1 MWNLDEKKL
10 QEMLD
15 GFLNFQEVWTL
26 EKVKNMTLEEYTN
39 IKKDN
44 PNRDDFTF
52 WIESKLDNLGSIWGG
67 SAFKFGIYRRNDES
81 QKESSSGRLYSQ
93 NYAWIAKYG
102 NNENEAFNNIKEKI
116 IQIIQAS
123 QDNNLKTIEKI
134 DFGDAIKWKIAFHY
148 QDVKNIKIVNIFS
161 KNVLDLISLNEFKE
175 KLKIYQIHKKLLE
188 NKNLSLVKMIEN
200 IAIPLWN
207 KYGMDSQNYIDKM
220 KNLFSEYLNKKKLD
234 KNTINKYIQVIENI
248 SKEFLKENLY
258 SCDLFSFDQNI
269 NKLNKNEEFKLKNS
283 NGHNMYSSA
292 LNYYKAFLID
302 YYEQDIFITE
312 RVQSEESN
320 MKIIP
325 LNQIL
330 YGSPGTGKTYHT
342 IDKALEI
349 ISKEE
354 KIQIPSEDDRIN
366 RKKIFDEYV
375 KNGQIVFTTF
385 HQSYGYE
392 EFVEGIKPMMNNEAN
407 SQEIQYE
414 IKDGIFKDICNRALE
429 NYENSNLNTEELR
442 EKIKLREKV
451 EKFLNRLLETN
462 EPISKTKGGNFFINS
477 FNNNTIEIYSED
489 VERFDGIFKLSLSTF
504 ITLLK
509 SNIEFNS
516 AVEMFKKVFDRDY
529 ADRTHTY
536 YFNLVN
542 KFKEYEKQAVLKT
555 EDNKISSNSLN
566 SYIII
571 IDEINRGNVSKIF
584 GELITL
590 IEPSKRIGESEE
602 LKVTL
607 PYSGEKFGVPKN
619 VYIIGTMNTADRSIT
634 SLDAALRRRFEFVE
648 MMPDPDL
655 LKNVFICK
663 DVENPNKDEDYL
675 GDDAKTEGFAEI
687 LQNIL
692 ISINKR
698 IEFLLDRE
706 KTIGHAFF
714 MSEAVKF
721 NKDNWCKSDE
731 YEEDWYVL
739 SISKLKSIF
748 QNKIIPLLQEYFYND
763 YALISAVL
771 NDNGM
776 IEKCEKDDKYLQ
788 KIKNL
793 DNVDSEKIIYNIASF
808 DNKIWNDIKTY
819 QAIYNDGENQ
829 SKNDKQ

>member
-292 LNYYKAFLID
+292 LNYYRAFLID

-330 YGSPGTGKTYHT
+330 YGPPGTGKTYHT

-349 ISKEE
+349 LGENLESRDE
-354 KIQIPSEDDRIN
+354 K
-366 RKKIFDEYV
+366 KAKFDEYV
-375 KNGQIVFTTF
+375 RKGQIVFTTF

-392 EFVEGIKPMMNNEAN
+392 EFVEGIKPIIDNDEN
-407 SQEIQYE
+407 SQEVKYDV
-414 IKDGIFKDICNRALE
+414 KDGIFKELCDKSLKNYILSMQNENEIDLDKLIFEFANYINQDFLNKGNEFPLE
-429 NYENSNLNTEELR
+429 NKVSIKKILLNFKDEYRSFSLGGSIKSPQSLTIDIIKRDYLNFKNKKILSFKDIKPKYDSQSDYHGNAIYYFMFYNKLKEFENIQNEKF
-442 EKIKLREKV
+442 KIKK
-451 EKFLNRLLETN
+451 
-462 EPISKTKGGNFFINS
+462 
-477 FNNNTIEIYSED
+477 EI
-489 VERFDGIFKLSLSTF
+489 
-504 ITLLK
+504 LK
-509 SNIEFNS
+509 
-516 AVEMFKKVFDRDY
+516 
-529 ADRTHTY
+529 
-536 YFNLVN
+536 
-542 KFKEYEKQAVLKT
+542 
-555 EDNKISSNSLN
+555 

-590 IEPSKRIGESEE
+590 IEASKRIGEKEE

-607 PYSGEKFGVPKN
+607 PYSGKEFGVPKN

-634 SLDAALRRRFEFVE
+634 SLDTALRRRFEFIE
-648 MMPDPDL
+648 MMPDVSKLSMDCEGINLQEL
-655 LKNVFICK
+655 LK
-663 DVENPNKDEDYL
+663 
-675 GDDAKTEGFAEI
+675 A
-687 LQNIL
+687 
-692 ISINKR
+692 INTR
-698 IEFLLDRE
+698 IEYLLDRE

-714 MSEAVKF
+714 VSVE
-721 NKDNWCKSDE
+721 NL
-731 YEEDWYVL
+731 ED
-739 SISKLKSIF
+739 LKKVF

-763 YALISAVL
+763 YALINAVL
-771 NDNGM
+771 NDNDM
-776 IEKCEKDDKYLQ
+776 IFEDKKDDKYLQ

-793 DNVDSEKIIYNIASF
+793 DSVNSERSIYNIASF
-808 DNKIWNDIKTY
+808 DDKIWDKIEIY
-819 QAIYNDGENQ
+819 QAIYNDEIANKLKNENE
-829 SKNDKQ
+829 

>member
-1 MWNLDEKKL
+1 MC
-10 QEMLD
+10 
-15 GFLNFQEVWTL
+15 
-26 EKVKNMTLEEYTN
+26 
-39 IKKDN
+39 I
-44 PNRDDFTF
+44 RD
-52 WIESKLDNLGSIWGG
+52 
-67 SAFKFGIYRRNDES
+67 
-81 QKESSSGRLYSQ
+81 
-93 NYAWIAKYG
+93 
-102 NNENEAFNNIKEKI
+102 
-116 IQIIQAS
+116 
-123 QDNNLKTIEKI
+123 
-134 DFGDAIKWKIAFHY
+134 
-148 QDVKNIKIVNIFS
+148 V
-161 KNVLDLISLNEFKE
+161 
-175 KLKIYQIHKKLLE
+175 
-188 NKNLSLVKMIEN
+188 
-200 IAIPLWN
+200 
-207 KYGMDSQNYIDKM
+207 
-220 KNLFSEYLNKKKLD
+220 
-234 KNTINKYIQVIENI
+234 
-248 SKEFLKENLY
+248 
-258 SCDLFSFDQNI
+258 FSFDQNI

-429 NYENSNLNTEELR
+429 NYENSNLSTEELR

-607 PYSGEKFGVPKN
+607 PYSGKKFGVPKN
-619 VYIIGTMNTADRSIT
+619 VYILGTMNTTDRSIT
-634 SLDAALRRRFEFVE
+634 SLDTALRRRFEFVE

-721 NKDNWCKSDE
+721 NKDNWCKPDK

>member
-292 LNYYKAFLID
+292 LNYYRAFLID

-312 RVQSEESN
+312 RAQSEESN

-330 YGSPGTGKTYHT
+330 YGPPGTGKTYHT

-349 ISKEE
+349 LGENLESRDE
-354 KIQIPSEDDRIN
+354 K
-366 RKKIFDEYV
+366 KAKFDEYV
-375 KNGQIVFTTF
+375 RKGQIVFTTF

-392 EFVEGIKPMMNNEAN
+392 EFVEGIKPIIDNDEN
-407 SQEIQYE
+407 SQEVKYDV
-414 IKDGIFKDICNRALE
+414 KDGIFKELCDKSLKNYILSMQNENEIDLDKLIFEFANYINQDFLNKGNEFPLE
-429 NYENSNLNTEELR
+429 NKVSIKKILLNFKDEYRSFSLGGSIKSPQSLTIDIIKRDYLNFKNKKILSFKDIKPKYDSQSDYHGNAIYYFMFFNKLKEFENIQNEKF
-442 EKIKLREKV
+442 KIKK
-451 EKFLNRLLETN
+451 
-462 EPISKTKGGNFFINS
+462 
-477 FNNNTIEIYSED
+477 EI
-489 VERFDGIFKLSLSTF
+489 
-504 ITLLK
+504 LK
-509 SNIEFNS
+509 
-516 AVEMFKKVFDRDY
+516 
-529 ADRTHTY
+529 
-536 YFNLVN
+536 
-542 KFKEYEKQAVLKT
+542 
-555 EDNKISSNSLN
+555 

-590 IEPSKRIGESEE
+590 IEPSKRIGEKEE

-634 SLDAALRRRFEFVE
+634 SLDTALRRRFEFVE
-648 MMPDPDL
+648 MMPDVSKLSMDCEGINLQEL
-655 LKNVFICK
+655 LK
-663 DVENPNKDEDYL
+663 
-675 GDDAKTEGFAEI
+675 A
-687 LQNIL
+687 
-692 ISINKR
+692 INTR
-698 IEFLLDRE
+698 IEYLLDRE

-714 MSEAVKF
+714 VSVE
-721 NKDNWCKSDE
+721 NL
-731 YEEDWYVL
+731 ED
-739 SISKLKSIF
+739 LKKVF

-763 YALISAVL
+763 YALINAVL
-771 NDNGM
+771 NDNDM
-776 IEKCEKDDKYLQ
+776 IFEDKKDDKYLQ

-793 DNVDSEKIIYNIASF
+793 DSVNSERSIYNIASF
-808 DNKIWNDIKTY
+808 DDKIWDKIEIY
-819 QAIYNDGENQ
+819 QAIYNDEIANKLKNENE
-829 SKNDKQ
+829 

>member
-1 MWNLDEKKL
+1 MKFVEFNFSNGEKIQTQIK
-10 QEMLD
+10 ESNEE
-15 GFLNFQEVWTL
+15 NFRAFL
-26 EKVKNMTLEEYTN
+26 EKRLKNFDQYIKATKGIIEECKRLN
-39 IKKDN
+39 IV
-44 PNRDDFTF
+44 NRDDFDTF
-52 WIESKLDNLGSIWGG
+52 QINSIEVLTNLLFELKNGLLREYDLKSSNRCPHACIKSHYLEFVKYVNAYKEYTSKDMVKYLKTRGGDKEFKVEIKNQKIEVIASVDNIIRTYSLERFLRYSVLGKIEEDSSYAKPLFEDILNNSNLSIIKL
-67 SAFKFGIYRRNDES
+67 S
-81 QKESSSGRLYSQ
+81 
-93 NYAWIAKYG
+93 
-102 NNENEAFNNIKEKI
+102 ENEKIYKEQHFENEKI
-116 IQIIQAS
+116 LS
-123 QDNNLKTIEKI
+123 
-134 DFGDAIKWKIAFHY
+134 
-148 QDVKNIKIVNIFS
+148 
-161 KNVLDLISLNEFKE
+161 
-175 KLKIYQIHKKLLE
+175 E
-188 NKNLSLVKMIEN
+188 NQNLS
-200 IAIPLWN
+200 
-207 KYGMDSQNYIDKM
+207 
-220 KNLFSEYLNKKKLD
+220 
-234 KNTINKYIQVIENI
+234 
-248 SKEFLKENLY
+248 
-258 SCDLFSFDQNI
+258 
-269 NKLNKNEEFKLKNS
+269 
-283 NGHNMYSSA
+283 
-292 LNYYKAFLID
+292 
-302 YYEQDIFITE
+302 
-312 RVQSEESN
+312 
-320 MKIIP
+320 

-330 YGSPGTGKTYHT
+330 YGPPGTGKTYHT

-349 ISKEE
+349 LGENLESRDE
-354 KIQIPSEDDRIN
+354 K
-366 RKKIFDEYV
+366 KAKFDEYV
-375 KNGQIVFTTF
+375 KDGQIVFITF

-392 EFVEGIKPMMNNEAN
+392 EFVEGIKPMINNEAN

-607 PYSGEKFGVPKN
+607 PYSGKKFGVPKN
-619 VYIIGTMNTADRSIT
+619 VYILGTMNTADRSIT
-634 SLDAALRRRFEFVE
+634 SLDTALRRRFEFVE
-648 MMPDPDL
+648 MMPDVSKLSDNCEGVDL
-655 LKNVFICK
+655 QKLL
-663 DVENPNKDEDYL
+663 E
-675 GDDAKTEGFAEI
+675 A
-687 LQNIL
+687 
-692 ISINKR
+692 INTR
-698 IEFLLDRE
+698 IEYLLDRE

-714 MSEAVKF
+714 IGVE
-721 NKDNWCKSDE
+721 NL
-731 YEEDWYVL
+731 ED
-739 SISKLKSIF
+739 LKKVF

-776 IEKCEKDDKYLQ
+776 IYKDKEDDKYLQ

-793 DNVDSEKIIYNIASF
+793 DNVDSDKVIYKFSDSKVWNENTFIKIY
-808 DNKIWNDIKTY
+808 
-819 QAIYNDGENQ
+819 
-829 SKNDKQ
+829 KNDEQ

>member
-1 MWNLDEKKL
+1 MIE
-10 QEMLD
+10 
-15 GFLNFQEVWTL
+15 FLNEDRKKFKEYLIDFFHNAYNSDKLSSKDEIVNFDFLKNYGFCVKLSYGKGTISKIPWIIFIRTDTQEY
-26 EKVKNMTLEEYTN
+26 KASY
-39 IKKDN
+39 
-44 PNRDDFTF
+44 
-52 WIESKLDNLGSIWGG
+52 
-67 SAFKFGIYRRNDES
+67 GIYVYCGIKRENGEIIVCVGESEDKTINYLAKNKVDDYNTQFNKKTYDYKNLNNDIDLIIDKIIENMQWFAKLPLNEIQDRNDLS
-81 QKESSSGRLYSQ
+81 KSNNKEIRNDGSEMS
-93 NYAWIAKYG
+93 N
-102 NNENEAFNNIKEKI
+102 
-116 IQIIQAS
+116 
-123 QDNNLKTIEKI
+123 
-134 DFGDAIKWKIAFHY
+134 
-148 QDVKNIKIVNIFS
+148 
-161 KNVLDLISLNEFKE
+161 
-175 KLKIYQIHKKLLE
+175 KKE
-188 NKNLSLVKMIEN
+188 NKNLSL
-200 IAIPLWN
+200 
-207 KYGMDSQNYIDKM
+207 
-220 KNLFSEYLNKKKLD
+220 
-234 KNTINKYIQVIENI
+234 
-248 SKEFLKENLY
+248 
-258 SCDLFSFDQNI
+258 
-269 NKLNKNEEFKLKNS
+269 
-283 NGHNMYSSA
+283 
-292 LNYYKAFLID
+292 
-302 YYEQDIFITE
+302 
-312 RVQSEESN
+312 
-320 MKIIP
+320 
-325 LNQIL
+325 NQIL
-330 YGSPGTGKTYHT
+330 YGPPGTGKTYHT

-349 ISKEE
+349 LGENLESRDRDE
-354 KIQIPSEDDRIN
+354 K
-366 RKKIFDEYV
+366 KAKFDEYV
-375 KNGQIVFTTF
+375 KDGQIVFITF

-407 SQEIQYE
+407 SRELKYE
-414 IKDGIFKDICNRALE
+414 IKDGIFKDICNKALE
-429 NYENSNLNTEELR
+429 NYENSNLNAEELR
-442 EKIKLREKV
+442 EKIELREKV

-571 IDEINRGNVSKIF
+571 IDEINRGNISKIF

-590 IEPSKRIGESEE
+590 IEPSKRIGADEE

-607 PYSGEKFGVPKN
+607 PYSKKEFGVPKN
-619 VYIIGTMNTADRSIT
+619 VYILGTMNTADRSIT
-634 SLDAALRRRFEFVE
+634 SLDTALRRRFEFVE
-648 MMPDPDL
+648 MMPDPSVLSDNYKDVNLQEL
-655 LKNVFICK
+655 LK
-663 DVENPNKDEDYL
+663 
-675 GDDAKTEGFAEI
+675 A
-687 LQNIL
+687 
-692 ISINKR
+692 INTR
-698 IEFLLDRE
+698 IEYLLDRE

-714 MSEAVKF
+714 IGVK
-721 NKDNWCKSDE
+721 NL
-731 YEEDWYVL
+731 ED
-739 SISKLKSIF
+739 LKKVF

-776 IEKCEKDDKYLQ
+776 IGKCEKDDKYLQ

-808 DNKIWNDIKTY
+808 DNEIWNDIKTY

>member
-234 KNTINKYIQVIENI
+234 KNTIIKYIQVIENI

-292 LNYYKAFLID
+292 LNYYRAFLID

-392 EFVEGIKPMMNNEAN
+392 EFVEGIKPIIDNDEN
-407 SQEIQYE
+407 SQEVKYDV
-414 IKDGIFKDICNRALE
+414 KDGIFKELCDKSLKNYILSMQNENEIDLDKLIFEFANYINQDFLNKGNEFPLE
-429 NYENSNLNTEELR
+429 NKVSIKKILLNFKDEYRSFSLGGSIKSPQSLTIDIIKRDYLNFKNKKILSFKDIKPKYDSQSDYHGNAIYYFMFYNKLKEFENIQNEKF
-442 EKIKLREKV
+442 KIKK
-451 EKFLNRLLETN
+451 
-462 EPISKTKGGNFFINS
+462 
-477 FNNNTIEIYSED
+477 EI
-489 VERFDGIFKLSLSTF
+489 
-504 ITLLK
+504 LK
-509 SNIEFNS
+509 
-516 AVEMFKKVFDRDY
+516 
-529 ADRTHTY
+529 
-536 YFNLVN
+536 
-542 KFKEYEKQAVLKT
+542 
-555 EDNKISSNSLN
+555 

-590 IEPSKRIGESEE
+590 IEPSKRIGEKEE

-607 PYSGEKFGVPKN
+607 PYSGKEFGVPKN

-634 SLDAALRRRFEFVE
+634 SLDTALRRRFEFIE
-648 MMPDPDL
+648 MMPDVSKLSMDCEGINLQEL
-655 LKNVFICK
+655 LK
-663 DVENPNKDEDYL
+663 
-675 GDDAKTEGFAEI
+675 A
-687 LQNIL
+687 
-692 ISINKR
+692 INTR
-698 IEFLLDRE
+698 IEYLLDRE

-714 MSEAVKF
+714 ISVE
-721 NKDNWCKSDE
+721 NL
-731 YEEDWYVL
+731 ED
-739 SISKLKSIF
+739 LKKVF
-748 QNKIIPLLQEYFYND
+748 KNKIIPLLQEYFYND
-763 YALISAVL
+763 YALIYAVL
-771 NDNGM
+771 NKNGM
-776 IEKCEKDDKYLQ
+776 LEISVENKDYLKNMTEFIESDKIVYKFSDSNNWSKDTFI
-788 KIKNL
+788 KIY
-793 DNVDSEKIIYNIASF
+793 E
-808 DNKIWNDIKTY
+808 
-819 QAIYNDGENQ
+819 
-829 SKNDKQ
+829 

>member
-1 MWNLDEKKL
+1 MIE
-10 QEMLD
+10 
-15 GFLNFQEVWTL
+15 FLNEDRKKFKEYLIDFFHNAYNSDKLSSKDEIVNFDFLKNYGFCVKLSYGKGTISKIPWIIFIRTDTQEY
-26 EKVKNMTLEEYTN
+26 KASY
-39 IKKDN
+39 
-44 PNRDDFTF
+44 
-52 WIESKLDNLGSIWGG
+52 
-67 SAFKFGIYRRNDES
+67 GIYVYCGIKRENGEIIVCIGESEDKTINYLAKNKVDDYNTQFNKKTYDYKNLNNDIDLIIDKIIENMQWFAKLPLNEIQDRNDLS
-81 QKESSSGRLYSQ
+81 KSNNKEIRNDGSEMS
-93 NYAWIAKYG
+93 N
-102 NNENEAFNNIKEKI
+102 
-116 IQIIQAS
+116 
-123 QDNNLKTIEKI
+123 
-134 DFGDAIKWKIAFHY
+134 
-148 QDVKNIKIVNIFS
+148 
-161 KNVLDLISLNEFKE
+161 
-175 KLKIYQIHKKLLE
+175 KKE
-188 NKNLSLVKMIEN
+188 NKNLSL
-200 IAIPLWN
+200 
-207 KYGMDSQNYIDKM
+207 
-220 KNLFSEYLNKKKLD
+220 
-234 KNTINKYIQVIENI
+234 
-248 SKEFLKENLY
+248 
-258 SCDLFSFDQNI
+258 
-269 NKLNKNEEFKLKNS
+269 
-283 NGHNMYSSA
+283 
-292 LNYYKAFLID
+292 
-302 YYEQDIFITE
+302 
-312 RVQSEESN
+312 
-320 MKIIP
+320 
-325 LNQIL
+325 NQIL
-330 YGSPGTGKTYHT
+330 YGPPGTGKTYHT

-349 ISKEE
+349 LGENLESRDE
-354 KIQIPSEDDRIN
+354 K
-366 RKKIFDEYV
+366 KAKFDEYV
-375 KNGQIVFTTF
+375 KDGQIVFITF

-392 EFVEGIKPMMNNEAN
+392 EFVEGIKPMINNEAN

-607 PYSGEKFGVPKN
+607 PYSGKKFGVPKN
-619 VYIIGTMNTADRSIT
+619 VYILGTMNTADRSIT
-634 SLDAALRRRFEFVE
+634 SLDTALRRRFEFVE

-721 NKDNWCKSDE
+721 NKDNWCKPDE

-771 NDNGM
+771 NDNG
-776 IEKCEKDDKYLQ
+776 
-788 KIKNL
+788 
-793 DNVDSEKIIYNIASF
+793 
-808 DNKIWNDIKTY
+808 
-819 QAIYNDGENQ
+819 
-829 SKNDKQ
+829 

>member
-1 MWNLDEKKL
+1 P
-10 QEMLD
+10 
-15 GFLNFQEVWTL
+15 LNEIQ
-26 EKVKNMTLEEYTN
+26 
-39 IKKDN
+39 D
-44 PNRDDFTF
+44 
-52 WIESKLDNLGSIWGG
+52 
-67 SAFKFGIYRRNDES
+67 RNDLS
-81 QKESSSGRLYSQ
+81 KSNNKEIRNDGSEMS
-93 NYAWIAKYG
+93 N
-102 NNENEAFNNIKEKI
+102 
-116 IQIIQAS
+116 
-123 QDNNLKTIEKI
+123 
-134 DFGDAIKWKIAFHY
+134 
-148 QDVKNIKIVNIFS
+148 
-161 KNVLDLISLNEFKE
+161 
-175 KLKIYQIHKKLLE
+175 KKE
-188 NKNLSLVKMIEN
+188 NKNLSL
-200 IAIPLWN
+200 
-207 KYGMDSQNYIDKM
+207 
-220 KNLFSEYLNKKKLD
+220 
-234 KNTINKYIQVIENI
+234 
-248 SKEFLKENLY
+248 
-258 SCDLFSFDQNI
+258 
-269 NKLNKNEEFKLKNS
+269 
-283 NGHNMYSSA
+283 
-292 LNYYKAFLID
+292 
-302 YYEQDIFITE
+302 
-312 RVQSEESN
+312 
-320 MKIIP
+320 
-325 LNQIL
+325 NQIL
-330 YGSPGTGKTYHT
+330 YGPPGTGKTYHT

-349 ISKEE
+349 LCKNLESRDRDE
-354 KIQIPSEDDRIN
+354 K
-366 RKKIFDEYV
+366 KAKFDEYV
-375 KNGQIVFTTF
+375 KDGQIVFTTF

-607 PYSGEKFGVPKN
+607 PYSGKKFGVPKN
-619 VYIIGTMNTADRSIT
+619 VYILGTMNTADRSIT
-634 SLDAALRRRFEFVE
+634 SLDTALRRRFEFVE

-721 NKDNWCKSDE
+721 NKDNWCKPDK

>member
-1 MWNLDEKKL
+1 
-10 QEMLD
+10 
-15 GFLNFQEVWTL
+15 
-26 EKVKNMTLEEYTN
+26 
-39 IKKDN
+39 
-44 PNRDDFTF
+44 
-52 WIESKLDNLGSIWGG
+52 
-67 SAFKFGIYRRNDES
+67 
-81 QKESSSGRLYSQ
+81 
-93 NYAWIAKYG
+93 
-102 NNENEAFNNIKEKI
+102 
-116 IQIIQAS
+116 
-123 QDNNLKTIEKI
+123 
-134 DFGDAIKWKIAFHY
+134 
-148 QDVKNIKIVNIFS
+148 
-161 KNVLDLISLNEFKE
+161 
-175 KLKIYQIHKKLLE
+175 
-188 NKNLSLVKMIEN
+188 
-200 IAIPLWN
+200 
-207 KYGMDSQNYIDKM
+207 
-220 KNLFSEYLNKKKLD
+220 
-234 KNTINKYIQVIENI
+234 
-248 SKEFLKENLY
+248 LY

-292 LNYYKAFLID
+292 LNYYRAFLID

-330 YGSPGTGKTYHT
+330 YGPPGTGKTYHT

-349 ISKEE
+349 LGENLESRDE
-354 KIQIPSEDDRIN
+354 K
-366 RKKIFDEYV
+366 KAKFDEYV
-375 KNGQIVFTTF
+375 RKGQIVFTTF

-392 EFVEGIKPMMNNEAN
+392 EFVEGIKPIIDNDEN
-407 SQEIQYE
+407 SQEVKYDV
-414 IKDGIFKDICNRALE
+414 KDGIFKELCDKSLKNYILSMQNENEIDLDKLIFEFANYINQDFLNKGNEFPLE
-429 NYENSNLNTEELR
+429 NKVSIKKILLNFKDEYRSFSLGGSIKSPQSLTIDIIKRDYLNFKNKKILSFKDIKPKYDSQSDYHGNAIYYFMFYNKLKEFENIQNEKF
-442 EKIKLREKV
+442 KIKK
-451 EKFLNRLLETN
+451 
-462 EPISKTKGGNFFINS
+462 
-477 FNNNTIEIYSED
+477 EI
-489 VERFDGIFKLSLSTF
+489 
-504 ITLLK
+504 LK
-509 SNIEFNS
+509 
-516 AVEMFKKVFDRDY
+516 
-529 ADRTHTY
+529 
-536 YFNLVN
+536 
-542 KFKEYEKQAVLKT
+542 
-555 EDNKISSNSLN
+555 

-590 IEPSKRIGESEE
+590 IEPSKRIGEKEE

-634 SLDAALRRRFEFVE
+634 SLDTALRRRFEFVE

-721 NKDNWCKSDE
+721 NKDNWCKPDE

>member
-292 LNYYKAFLID
+292 LNYYRAFLID

-349 ISKEE
+349 LGENLESRDE
-354 KIQIPSEDDRIN
+354 K
-366 RKKIFDEYV
+366 KAKFDEYV

-392 EFVEGIKPMMNNEAN
+392 EFVEGIKPHIDSEEN
-407 SQEIQYE
+407 SKEIKYE
-414 IKDGIFKDICNRALE
+414 IKDGIFKELCEKALE
-429 NYENSNLNTEELR
+429 NRDS
-442 EKIKLREKV
+442 IKNFNFYIDKLKEKV
-451 EKFLNRLLETN
+451 KIDDNNPEKYFELPNTKYSIQYRNGKTFR
-462 EPISKTKGGNFFINS
+462 IKFDDMSKNHKDYPVSIDNIEKLYKTSNID
-477 FNNNTIEIYSED
+477 EIY
-489 VERFDGIFKLSLSTF
+489 
-504 ITLLK
+504 
-509 SNIEFNS
+509 NS
-516 AVEMFKKVFDRDY
+516 AYVRAILNYLKLQGLEDYKEKDEKV
-529 ADRTHTY
+529 
-536 YFNLVN
+536 NLP
-542 KFKEYEKQAVLKT
+542 
-555 EDNKISSNSLN
+555 
-566 SYIII
+566 YIII

-590 IEPSKRIGESEE
+590 IEASKRIGEKEE

-634 SLDAALRRRFEFVE
+634 SLDTALRRRFEFIE
-648 MMPDPDL
+648 MMPDVSKLSMDCEGINLQEL
-655 LKNVFICK
+655 LK
-663 DVENPNKDEDYL
+663 
-675 GDDAKTEGFAEI
+675 A
-687 LQNIL
+687 
-692 ISINKR
+692 INTR
-698 IEFLLDRE
+698 IEYLLDRE

-714 MSEAVKF
+714 ISVE
-721 NKDNWCKSDE
+721 NL
-731 YEEDWYVL
+731 ED
-739 SISKLKSIF
+739 LKKVF
-748 QNKIIPLLQEYFYND
+748 KNKIIPLLQEYFYND
-763 YALISAVL
+763 YALIDAVL
-771 NDNGM
+771 NKNGM
-776 IEKCEKDDKYLQ
+776 LEISVENKDYLKNMTEFIESDKIVYKFSDSNNWSKDTFI
-788 KIKNL
+788 KIY
-793 DNVDSEKIIYNIASF
+793 E
-808 DNKIWNDIKTY
+808 
-819 QAIYNDGENQ
+819 
-829 SKNDKQ
+829 

>member
-1 MWNLDEKKL
+1 MIE
-10 QEMLD
+10 
-15 GFLNFQEVWTL
+15 FLNEDRKKFKEYLIDFFHNAYNSDKLSSKDEIVNFDFLKNYGFCVKLSYGKGTISKIPWIIFIRTDTQEYKASYGVYVYCGIKRENGEIIVCIGESEDKTINYL
-26 EKVKNMTLEEYTN
+26 AKNKVDDYNTQFNKKTYDYKNLN
-39 IKKDN
+39 NDIDLIIDKI
-44 PNRDDFTF
+44 
-52 WIESKLDNLGSIWGG
+52 IENMQWFAKLPLNEIQD
-67 SAFKFGIYRRNDES
+67 RNDLS
-81 QKESSSGRLYSQ
+81 KSNNKEIRNDGSEMS
-93 NYAWIAKYG
+93 N
-102 NNENEAFNNIKEKI
+102 
-116 IQIIQAS
+116 
-123 QDNNLKTIEKI
+123 
-134 DFGDAIKWKIAFHY
+134 
-148 QDVKNIKIVNIFS
+148 
-161 KNVLDLISLNEFKE
+161 
-175 KLKIYQIHKKLLE
+175 KKE
-188 NKNLSLVKMIEN
+188 NKNLSL
-200 IAIPLWN
+200 
-207 KYGMDSQNYIDKM
+207 
-220 KNLFSEYLNKKKLD
+220 
-234 KNTINKYIQVIENI
+234 
-248 SKEFLKENLY
+248 
-258 SCDLFSFDQNI
+258 
-269 NKLNKNEEFKLKNS
+269 
-283 NGHNMYSSA
+283 
-292 LNYYKAFLID
+292 
-302 YYEQDIFITE
+302 
-312 RVQSEESN
+312 
-320 MKIIP
+320 
-325 LNQIL
+325 NQIL
-330 YGSPGTGKTYHT
+330 YGPPGTGKTYHT

-349 ISKEE
+349 LGENLESRDRDE
-354 KIQIPSEDDRIN
+354 K
-366 RKKIFDEYV
+366 KAKFDEYV
-375 KNGQIVFTTF
+375 KDGQIVFITF

-392 EFVEGIKPMMNNEAN
+392 EFVEGIKPMINNEAN

-607 PYSGEKFGVPKN
+607 PYSGKKFGVPKN
-619 VYIIGTMNTADRSIT
+619 VYILGTMNTADRSIT
-634 SLDAALRRRFEFVE
+634 SLDTALRRRFEFVE

-721 NKDNWCKSDE
+721 NKDNWCKPDE

>member
-1 MWNLDEKKL
+1 
-10 QEMLD
+10 
-15 GFLNFQEVWTL
+15 
-26 EKVKNMTLEEYTN
+26 
-39 IKKDN
+39 
-44 PNRDDFTF
+44 
-52 WIESKLDNLGSIWGG
+52 
-67 SAFKFGIYRRNDES
+67 
-81 QKESSSGRLYSQ
+81 
-93 NYAWIAKYG
+93 
-102 NNENEAFNNIKEKI
+102 
-116 IQIIQAS
+116 
-123 QDNNLKTIEKI
+123 
-134 DFGDAIKWKIAFHY
+134 
-148 QDVKNIKIVNIFS
+148 
-161 KNVLDLISLNEFKE
+161 
-175 KLKIYQIHKKLLE
+175 
-188 NKNLSLVKMIEN
+188 
-200 IAIPLWN
+200 
-207 KYGMDSQNYIDKM
+207 
-220 KNLFSEYLNKKKLD
+220 
-234 KNTINKYIQVIENI
+234 INKYIQVIENI

-292 LNYYKAFLID
+292 LNYYRAFLID

-349 ISKEE
+349 LGENLE
-354 KIQIPSEDDRIN
+354 NRDD
-366 RKKIFDEYV
+366 KKAKFDEYV

-392 EFVEGIKPMMNNEAN
+392 EFVEGIKPSLNSDEN
-407 SQEIQYE
+407 SQINYKV
-414 IKDGIFKDICNRALE
+414 KDGIFKELCKKALE
-429 NYENSNLNTEELR
+429 NRDDIESFNFYINDLKEKTKEDANNPEKYFQLPNTKYSIQYRGGKTFRIKFDDMSKNHKDYPVSIDNIEKLYKTSNIDEIYNSAYVKAILNYLKSQGLKDYKEKD
-442 EKIKLREKV
+442 EKI
-451 EKFLNRLLETN
+451 
-462 EPISKTKGGNFFINS
+462 
-477 FNNNTIEIYSED
+477 
-489 VERFDGIFKLSLSTF
+489 
-504 ITLLK
+504 
-509 SNIEFNS
+509 
-516 AVEMFKKVFDRDY
+516 
-529 ADRTHTY
+529 
-536 YFNLVN
+536 NLP
-542 KFKEYEKQAVLKT
+542 
-555 EDNKISSNSLN
+555 
-566 SYIII
+566 YIII

-590 IEPSKRIGESEE
+590 IEPSKRLGNEE
-602 LKVTL
+602 ALELTL

-634 SLDAALRRRFEFVE
+634 SLDTALRRRFEFVE
-648 MMPDPDL
+648 MMPNSDL
-655 LKNVFICK
+655 LNNVFICK
-663 DVENPNKDEDYL
+663 DVENPNEDEDYL
-675 GDDAKTEGFAEI
+675 GDDAKTEGYAEI

-721 NKDNWCKSDE
+721 NKNNWIKPDE

-739 SISKLKSIF
+739 SISKLKKVF

-763 YALISAVL
+763 YALINAVL

-776 IEKCEKDDKYLQ
+776 IFEDKKDDKYLQ

-793 DNVDSEKIIYNIASF
+793 DSVNSERSIYNIASF
-808 DNKIWNDIKTY
+808 DDDIWNNIKIY
-819 QAIYNDGENQ
+819 QAIYDDRNKIN
-829 SKNDKQ
+829 NDKE

>member
-1 MWNLDEKKL
+1 MIE
-10 QEMLD
+10 
-15 GFLNFQEVWTL
+15 FLNEDRKKFKEYLIDFFHNAYNSDKLSSKDEIVNFDFLKNYGFCVKLSYGKGTISKIPWIIFIRTDTQEY
-26 EKVKNMTLEEYTN
+26 KASY
-39 IKKDN
+39 
-44 PNRDDFTF
+44 
-52 WIESKLDNLGSIWGG
+52 
-67 SAFKFGIYRRNDES
+67 GIYVYCGIKRENGEIIVCIGESEDKTINYLAKNKVDDYNTQFNKKTYDYKNLNNDIDLIIDKIIENMQWFAKLPLNEIQDRNDLS
-81 QKESSSGRLYSQ
+81 KSNNKEIRNDGSEMS
-93 NYAWIAKYG
+93 N
-102 NNENEAFNNIKEKI
+102 
-116 IQIIQAS
+116 
-123 QDNNLKTIEKI
+123 
-134 DFGDAIKWKIAFHY
+134 
-148 QDVKNIKIVNIFS
+148 
-161 KNVLDLISLNEFKE
+161 
-175 KLKIYQIHKKLLE
+175 KKE
-188 NKNLSLVKMIEN
+188 NKNLSL
-200 IAIPLWN
+200 
-207 KYGMDSQNYIDKM
+207 
-220 KNLFSEYLNKKKLD
+220 
-234 KNTINKYIQVIENI
+234 
-248 SKEFLKENLY
+248 
-258 SCDLFSFDQNI
+258 
-269 NKLNKNEEFKLKNS
+269 
-283 NGHNMYSSA
+283 
-292 LNYYKAFLID
+292 
-302 YYEQDIFITE
+302 
-312 RVQSEESN
+312 
-320 MKIIP
+320 
-325 LNQIL
+325 NQIL
-330 YGSPGTGKTYHT
+330 YGPPGTGKTYHT

-349 ISKEE
+349 LGENLESRDRDE
-354 KIQIPSEDDRIN
+354 K
-366 RKKIFDEYV
+366 KAKFDEYV
-375 KNGQIVFTTF
+375 KDGQIVFTTF

-634 SLDAALRRRFEFVE
+634 SLDTALRRRFEFVE

-763 YALISAVL
+763 YALINEVL

-776 IEKCEKDDKYLQ
+776 IFEDKKDDKYLQ

-793 DNVDSEKIIYNIASF
+793 DSVNSERSIYNIASF
-808 DNKIWNDIKTY
+808 DDKIWDKIEIY
-819 QAIYNDGENQ
+819 QAIYNDEIANKLKNENE
-829 SKNDKQ
+829 

>member
-15 GFLNFQEVWTL
+15 GFLNFQKVWTL

-123 QDNNLKTIEKI
+123 QDNNLKAIEKI

-292 LNYYKAFLID
+292 LNYYRAFLID

-349 ISKEE
+349 LGENLE
-354 KIQIPSEDDRIN
+354 NRDD
-366 RKKIFDEYV
+366 KKAKFDEYV

-392 EFVEGIKPMMNNEAN
+392 EFVEGIKPSLNSDEN
-407 SQEIQYE
+407 SQINYKV
-414 IKDGIFKDICNRALE
+414 KDGIFKELCKKALE
-429 NYENSNLNTEELR
+429 NRDDIESFNFYINDLKEKTKEDANNPEKYFQLPNTKYSIQYRGGKTFRIKFDDMSKNHKDYPVSIDNIEKLYKTSNIDEIYNSAYVKAILNYLKSQGLKDYKEKD
-442 EKIKLREKV
+442 EKI
-451 EKFLNRLLETN
+451 
-462 EPISKTKGGNFFINS
+462 
-477 FNNNTIEIYSED
+477 
-489 VERFDGIFKLSLSTF
+489 
-504 ITLLK
+504 
-509 SNIEFNS
+509 
-516 AVEMFKKVFDRDY
+516 
-529 ADRTHTY
+529 
-536 YFNLVN
+536 NLP
-542 KFKEYEKQAVLKT
+542 
-555 EDNKISSNSLN
+555 
-566 SYIII
+566 YIII

-590 IEPSKRIGESEE
+590 IEPSKRLGNEE
-602 LKVTL
+602 ALELTL

-634 SLDAALRRRFEFVE
+634 SLDTALRRRFEFVE
-648 MMPDPDL
+648 MMPNSDL
-655 LKNVFICK
+655 LNNVFICK
-663 DVENPNKDEDYL
+663 DVENPNEDEDYL
-675 GDDAKTEGFAEI
+675 GDDAKTEGYAEI

-721 NKDNWCKSDE
+721 NKNNWIKPDE

-739 SISKLKSIF
+739 SISKLKKVF

-763 YALISAVL
+763 YALINAVL

-776 IEKCEKDDKYLQ
+776 IFEDKKDDKYLQ

-793 DNVDSEKIIYNIASF
+793 DSVNSERSIYNIASF
-808 DNKIWNDIKTY
+808 DDKIWDKIEIY
-819 QAIYNDGENQ
+819 QAIYNDEIANKLKNENE
-829 SKNDKQ
+829 